1 MEEILKKILTKVEKI
16 DGIESRLD
24 KMDGRFDKVEYR
36 LDKIESQ
43 TGKIDGI
50 EGRLGNI
57 ENDVSVL
64 KLNREEDSRILGALE
79 HKAEVHK
86 AELDKLNINVA
97 KLSGEVKGVRRDIN
111 IVQIDVAKNSLDIA
125 LLKQEKINEA

>member
-1 MEEILKKILTKVEKI
+1 MEEILKKILTKVEKIDSIESRLDKIESQAGKI

-64 KLNREEDSRILGALE
+64 KLNREEDSRILRALE
-79 HKAEVHK
+79 HNAEVHK
-86 AELDKLNINVA
+86 AELDNLNINLA
-97 KLSGEVKGVRRDIN
+97 KLSGELKGMQKEPI
-111 IVQIDVAKNSLDIA
+111 
-125 LLKQEKINEA
+125 